1 LETAECFEAEAQL
14 SSQYSI
20 CDNIDLSMILQE
32 YETYYYL
39 KFQKPLKIC
48 KLSPKSDTVKETS
61 KSAGKPKI
69 PIQRNKRP
77 SLEESKQD
85 DIADLMNIQSLQ
97 NKEETSEA
105 VPPFKEAASIPFS
118 KEMLEMSENISRE
131 IVSSNFDI
139 KWDDVI
145 GLKKA
150 KQTLQETLSLPM
162 QYPGLFQG
170 ILAPWKSVL
179 LYGPPGTGD
188 ILLFVCHNLFSFKY
202 KIFSTGK
209 TMMAKALASESKMT
223 FFNITATSVVSKW
236 RGESEKL
243 MRVI

>member
-1 LETAECFEAEAQL
+1 METAECLEAEAQL

-20 CDNIDLSMILQE
+20 CDNIDLATILQE

-39 KFQKPLKIC
+39 KFQKHPKIC
-48 KLSPKSDTVKETS
+48 KLAPKSDSVKETS

-69 PIQRNKRP
+69 PAQQRKKRP

-85 DIADLMNIQSLQ
+85 DIADIMNIQSLQ
-97 NKEETSEA
+97 NKEETSES
-105 VPPFKEAASIPFS
+105 VPPFKEAASIPLS
-118 KEMLEMSENISRE
+118 KEMLEMSESISRE
-131 IVSSNFDI
+131 IVSSNFDV

-150 KQTLQETLSLPM
+150 KQTLQETLSLPL

-179 LYGPPGTGD
+179 LYGPPGTGYF
-188 ILLFVCHNLFSFKY
+188 L
-202 KIFSTGK
+202 ST
-209 TMMAKALASESKMT
+209 
-223 FFNITATSVVSKW
+223 
-236 RGESEKL
+236 KL
-243 MRVI
+243 